1 MTFPSPDCFLVL
13 EEKGE
18 RCRNPRKK
26 IEEKQMPL
34 YQQTFYHMKL
44 LETIPTYKEWINDRK
59 SQAEYRLT
67 ILKLISSHQTS
78 CHSRRFAR
86 EHRNCPLPTRMSSQN
101 AYFHYFNYL
110 SREVMVKEGMPLDNF
125 GYAAFDY

>member
-18 RCRNPRKK
+18 RYQNPRKK

-44 LETIPTYKEWINDRK
+44 LETIPTYKEWLNDRK
-59 SQAEYRLT
+59 SQAEHRLN
-67 ILKLISSHQTS
+67 ILKHISSHQTQTPR
-78 CHSRRFAR
+78 HSRRFAR
-86 EHRNCPLPTRMSSQN
+86 EHRNCPLPTRMSSQIG
-101 AYFHYFNYL
+101 YFYYLNYL
-110 SREVMVKEGMPLDNF
+110 SREVMVKEGIPLDN
-125 GYAAFDY
+125 

>member
-1 MTFPSPDCFLVL
+1 MSFRPFLL
-13 EEKGE
+13 FSFYSKRYPESQKE
-18 RCRNPRKK
+18 

-44 LETIPTYKEWINDRK
+44 LETIPTYKEWLNDRK
-59 SQAEYRLT
+59 SQAEYRL
-67 ILKLISSHQTS
+67 IFLKLFPLSLPGCYI
-78 CHSRRFAR
+78 
-86 EHRNCPLPTRMSSQN
+86 NCPLPTRMTSQN

-125 GYAAFDY
+125 SYAAFDY